1 MCHQTEDEQQEKLL
15 RAQVASG
22 LSQLPGPKNEY
33 QIQVPEVGPDA
44 ESTEPV
50 LEEDAA
56 DRKTRLAAEK
66 VTPPLP
72 PPSLKT
78 RLRAIKLSSPTKILK
93 VGFVCVLC
101 RRRQRRRG

>member
-1 MCHQTEDEQQEKLL
+1 MIVCHQTEDEQQEKLL

-66 VTPPLP
+66 VTPP
-72 PPSLKT
+72 SLLYPQNT
-78 RLRAIKLSSPTKILK
+78 L
-93 VGFVCVLC
+93 VCD
-101 RRRQRRRG
+101 